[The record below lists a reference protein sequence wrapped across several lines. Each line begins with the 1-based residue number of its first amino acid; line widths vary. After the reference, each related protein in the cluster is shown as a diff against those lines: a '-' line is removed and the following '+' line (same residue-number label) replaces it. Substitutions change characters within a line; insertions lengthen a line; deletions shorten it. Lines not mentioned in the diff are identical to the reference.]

1 LQLRRRRQPLG
12 REWSFT
18 IGLCSR
24 RAGVAVAWRFRH
36 ICATRKRDCE
46 PMEPRLKTKVQ
57 VMAAVRLCSLH
68 AIPIVIARRGDEDAG
83 TILIKLNQLERGF
96 TVLAQTRTALG
107 DLAWLR
113 ATGEAPVDEKAAD
126 AYITRQVQRDPD
138 LWVVEIEDR
147 EGRQIFAG
155 RIL

>member
-1 LQLRRRRQPLG
+1 
-12 REWSFT
+12 
-18 IGLCSR
+18 
-24 RAGVAVAWRFRH
+24 
-36 ICATRKRDCE
+36 
-46 PMEPRLKTKVQ
+46 MEPRLKTKLQ
-57 VMAAVRLCSLH
+57 VLAAVRLCAVH
-68 AIPIVIARRGDEDAG
+68 AIPIVVARRGDEDAG

-96 TVLAQTRTALG
+96 IVLAQTRTGSG

-113 ATGEAPVDEKAAD
+113 ATGEAPVDEPTAD
-126 AYITRQVQRDPD
+126 AYIQRQLKRDPD